1 MSLKNPEL
9 TIALDAGGT
18 EIKAGL
24 VRGEQI
30 IETRRWPTEREKG
43 PDHAMG
49 QVVIAAKQMHSEFPD
64 AKAIGL
70 VVPGVVN
77 AEAGIC
83 EYSENIGWKNV
94 PFGKILSESTQLP
107 VGFAH
112 DVRAGGRA
120 EYIYGASRGYKN
132 SFFMPIGTGIAG
144 AIIINGKLF
153 DNPFAGEIGHLDVKS
168 GLLCACGSS
177 GCLET
182 VSTGPSIT
190 SIYNSKSTVKL
201 RDSKQILGAAQGGD
215 AIAREVWNYAV
226 EAIAFALTAYVDIL
240 APDIIILGGG
250 VSRAGDELLRPIE
263 AHFKKRLTFL
273 PLPKLVVATL
283 GDHAG
288 MIGAGIVASEALD
301 PLAYSNL

>member
-1 MSLKNPEL
+1 MILKNPEL

-94 PFGKILSESTQLP
+94 PFGKILAESTQMP

-144 AIIINGKLF
+144 AIIIDGKLF

-168 GLLCACGSS
+168 GLPCACGSS

-190 SIYNSKSTVKL
+190 NIYNSKSTVKL
-201 RDSKQILGAAQGGD
+201 RDSKQILESAQGGD
-215 AIAREVWNYAV
+215 TIAREVWNYAV

-263 AHFKKRLTFL
+263 AHFKRRLTFL
-273 PLPKLVVATL
+273 PPPKLVVATL